1 MPACPRV
8 INGKANM
15 TSKKC
20 REIEEIIARFEADA
34 ARYRDVATE
43 KARLAEMWRRYLGRK
58 IGEVEGRESRVE
70 SKEGVAA

>member
-1 MPACPRV
+1 
-8 INGKANM
+8 M

-20 REIEEIIARFEADA
+20 REIEGIIARFEADA

-58 IGEVEGRESRVE
+58 RTTAV
-70 SKEGVAA
+70 KEEVAA